1 MGWEEGKEE
10 ENGRGGARQEG
21 GSGFA
26 AGAETQLK
34 EPLTHLNLE
43 DVNASFI
50 FFR

>member
-1 MGWEEGKEE
+1 MDEAEQDRKVE
-10 ENGRGGARQEG
+10 
-21 GSGFA
+21 A
-26 AGAETQLK
+26 ALLLVQTQLK